1 MKNILLLIIVVL
13 TVAGCGSDNK
23 EIYVE
28 DFNMPM
34 QKYGTSYDSKY
45 ITTLY
50 NHQDKMMFG
59 LYKNTENLIR
69 REENKIWEKPVEIIK
84 ETINIGYGETV
95 EAEYNPYVFL
105 FFPGETYNTYVMYT
119 DKYGHAYYYFYNEDG
134 ELLHKSKITVS
145 DISYSVLKPCPWD
158 ISKAIVIISK
168 INTPTENKETIIEY
182 SKNGEEKQFTIQRV
196 PGNNYMSY
204 QKWTKINNN
213 NYFVPSGKYL
223 FIFSLNNDT
232 FTETSEINIEKYV
245 GSLYPNEIKAPKFE
259 TEGIEVFSDY
269 SIVSIK
275 VTLFSGITDIIK
287 VKINNETG
295 EFI

>member
-1 MKNILLLIIVVL
+1 MKKILFLIIVVL

-105 FFPGETYNTYVMYT
+105 FFPGETYNTYAMYT

-134 ELLHKSKITVS
+134 AFLHKSKITVS
-145 DISYSVLKPCPWD
+145 GISYSALRPCPWD
-158 ISKAIVIISK
+158 ISKAIVLVSV
-168 INTPTENKETIIEY
+168 INTPTDNKETIIEY

-196 PGNNYMSY
+196 SCNNYVSY
-204 QKWTKINNN
+204 LKWTKINNN
-213 NYFVPSGKYL
+213 HYFVPSGNYI
-223 FIFSLNNDT
+223 FIFSLNNVT
-232 FTETSEINIEKYV
+232 FTETSKINIEKYIDD
-245 GSLYPNEIKAPKFE
+245 LYPNENNAPKFE
-259 TEGIEVFSDY
+259 IKDIEVFSDY

-275 VTLFSGITDIIK
+275 VTLYSGITDIIK
-287 VKINNETG
+287 VKLNNETG